1 MNYLSPYMYGDPNF
15 RVTTTS
21 KSKPMAP
28 VLIASLVSAG
38 AGLLNSILGAIGSN
52 DQQKLAIDN
61 QWDMFNAQKD
71 YQTSVNDKAM
81 AFQREVNQMNMDW
94 NTESNV
100 RQRIEDAGYNPYL
113 YQNGAM
119 SANVNGSVP
128 LSSSVSAPSPAVL
141 PDPLASFSSSFID
154 SVKGISD
161 IMLAGQQSRSIA
173 ADADTKSY
181 MLDRQKTK
189 DNYVIGGV
197 KLPINEA
204 QQAYY
209 KLDAAISYANQQA
222 AIAAVQRLNQ
232 ILMESPA
239 YDENS
244 QPITDESGNQLN
256 MYQAQGRVDF
266 LKAQK
271 EVDLICK
278 QLSNVDSQTALNKV
292 DKKLKEYNLK
302 YLSPAQLAS
311 IHAAIN
317 QIGSEIKKNQASIKL
332 INSQF
337 DTEGVERQG
346 LRLSNRL
353 QQLDI
358 DNYDWDKWFRRIGLA
373 SQSVNHGA
381 SAFQNAAS
389 GSRLLKLAAKIPK

>member
-15 RVTTTS
+15 RVTPIP
-21 KSKPMAP
+21 KSKTMAP

-113 YQNGAM
+113 YNNGAM

-181 MLDRQKTK
+181 MLGRQKTK
-189 DNYVIGGV
+189 DSHIIGGQS
-197 KLPINEA
+197 LPITEA
-204 QQAYY
+204 QTEYY

-222 AIAAVQRLNQ
+222 AIAVVQRLNQ
-232 ILMESPA
+232 NLMQSPA

-278 QLSNVDSQTALNKV
+278 QLSNVDSQTALNEV
-292 DKKLKEYNLK
+292 EKKLKDFNLK
-302 YLSPAQLAS
+302 YLSPAQLAF
-311 IHAAIN
+311 IHASIN
-317 QIGSEIKKNQASIKL
+317 HLASEIKKNEASIKL
-332 INSQF
+332 INSQSA
-337 DTEGVERQG
+337 TEGVKRHG
-346 LRLSNRL
+346 LDISNQISAKDLESYDTNKVYNRL
-353 QQLDI
+353 GIVLSPLL
-358 DNYDWDKWFRRIGLA
+358 RGLGMA
-373 SQSVNHGA
+373 
-381 SAFQNAAS
+381 
-389 GSRLLKLAAKIPK
+389 LKR

>member
-15 RVTTTS
+15 RVTPTP

-113 YQNGAM
+113 YNNGAM

-128 LSSSVSAPSPAVL
+128 LSSSVSAPSPAVM

-181 MLDRQKTK
+181 MLGRQKTK
-189 DNYVIGGV
+189 DSHIIGGQS
-197 KLPINEA
+197 LPITEA
-204 QQAYY
+204 QTEYY

-222 AIAAVQRLNQ
+222 AIAVVQRLNQ
-232 ILMESPA
+232 NLMQSPA

-271 EVDLICK
+271 EVDLICE

-292 DKKLKEYNLK
+292 EKKLKEFNFK

-317 QIGSEIKKNQASIKL
+317 QIGSEIKKNQASTKL
-332 INSQF
+332 ITSQT
-337 DTEGVERQG
+337 DTEGVKRHG
-346 LRLSNRL
+346 LRISN
-353 QQLDI
+353 QISAKDLDS
-358 DNYDWDKWFRRIGLA
+358 YDTNKVYNRIGILA
-373 SQSVNHGA
+373 SPI
-381 SAFQNAAS
+381 
-389 GSRLLKLAAKIPK
+389 LKGLGMAIRR

>member
-21 KSKPMAP
+21 KSKAMAP

-181 MLDRQKTK
+181 MLGRQKTK
-189 DNYVIGGV
+189 DNYVMGGV

-232 ILMESPA
+232 TLMESPA

-292 DKKLKEYNLK
+292 EKKLKDFNLK
-302 YLSPAQLAS
+302 YLSPAQLS
-311 IHAAIN
+311 LIHATIN
-317 QIGSEIKKNQASIKL
+317 HLASEIKKNQASIKL
-332 INSQF
+332 INSQSA
-337 DTEGVERQG
+337 TEGVKRHG
-346 LRLSNRL
+346 LYISN
-353 QQLDI
+353 QISSKDLDS
-358 DNYDWDKWFRRIGLA
+358 YDTNKVYNRIGILA
-373 SQSVNHGA
+373 NP
-381 SAFQNAAS
+381 F
-389 GSRLLKLAAKIPK
+389 LKGIGMAIRR

>member
-15 RVTTTS
+15 RVTPTP
-21 KSKPMAP
+21 KSKHMAP

-181 MLDRQKTK
+181 MLGRQKTK
-189 DNYVIGGV
+189 DNYVMGGV

-232 ILMESPA
+232 MLMESPA

-256 MYQAQGRVDF
+256 MFQAQGRVDF

-271 EVDLICK
+271 EVDLICN
-278 QLSNVDSQTALNKV
+278 QLSNVDSQTALNQV
-292 DKKLKEYNLK
+292 EKKLKEFNLK

-311 IHAAIN
+311 IHATIN
-317 QIGSEIKKNQASIKL
+317 LVRSEIKKNEASTKL
-332 INSQF
+332 IYSQF

-389 GSRLLKLAAKIPK
+389 GSRLLKLAAKIAK

>member
-141 PDPLASFSSSFID
+141 PNPLSSFSSSFID

-181 MLDRQKTK
+181 MLGRQKTK
-189 DNYVIGGV
+189 DNYVMGGV

-266 LKAQK
+266 LKSQK

-292 DKKLKEYNLK
+292 EKNLKEFNLK
-302 YLSPAQLAS
+302 YLSSAQLAL
-311 IHAAIN
+311 IHATIN
-317 QIGSEIKKNQASIKL
+317 HLASEIKKNQASTKL

-337 DTEGVERQG
+337 DTECVERQG

>member
-15 RVTTTS
+15 RVTPTAR
-21 KSKPMAP
+21 SKPMAP

-181 MLDRQKTK
+181 MLGRQKTK
-189 DNYVIGGV
+189 DSHIIGGQS
-197 KLPINEA
+197 LPITEA
-204 QQAYY
+204 QTEYY

-222 AIAAVQRLNQ
+222 AIAVVQRLNQ
-232 ILMESPA
+232 NLMQSPA

-278 QLSNVDSQTALNKV
+278 QLSNVDSQTALNEV
-292 DKKLKEYNLK
+292 EKKLKDFNLK
-302 YLSPAQLAS
+302 YLSPAQLAL
-311 IHAAIN
+311 IHASIN
-317 QIGSEIKKNQASIKL
+317 HLASEIKKNQASIKL
-332 INSQF
+332 INSQSA
-337 DTEGVERQG
+337 TEGVKRHG
-346 LRLSNRL
+346 
-353 QQLDI
+353 LDI
-358 DNYDWDKWFRRIGLA
+358 SNQISAKDLENYDVNKW
-373 SQSVNHGA
+373 VNRFGIFA
-381 SAFQNAAS
+381 NP
-389 GSRLLKLAAKIPK
+389 LLKGLGMAIKR

>member
-15 RVTTTS
+15 RVTPTP

-181 MLDRQKTK
+181 MLGRQKTK
-189 DNYVIGGV
+189 DNYVMGGV

-256 MYQAQGRVDF
+256 MFQAQGRVDF

-292 DKKLKEYNLK
+292 EKKLKEYNLK

-317 QIGSEIKKNQASIKL
+317 QIGSEIKKNQASTKL

-346 LRLSNRL
+346 LRLSNHL

-389 GSRLLKLAAKIPK
+389 GSRLLKLAAKIAK

>member
-128 LSSSVSAPSPAVL
+128 LSSSVSAPSPVAL
-141 PDPLASFSSSFID
+141 PNAASAFSSSVID
-154 SVKGISD
+154 SIKGVAD
-161 IMLAGQQSRSIA
+161 IFKTGQEARSIA
-173 ADADTKSY
+173 SSADTSEY
-181 MLDRQKTK
+181 NLGRQKTK
-189 DNYVIGGV
+189 DNYVIGGL
-197 KLPINEA
+197 KLPIIEA
-204 QQAYY
+204 SQNYY
-209 KLDAAISYANQQA
+209 NYSRAFDLS
-222 AIAAVQRLNQ
+222 VQEDVNTRVARLRDTLLNA
-232 ILMESPA
+232 PA
-239 YDENS
+239 TDENS
-244 QPITDESGNQLN
+244 QPITDESGNVLN
-256 MYQAQGRVDF
+256 WYQASARAEFRKSLLEVNKVTAEINKVKTETDINKVQKKLMNYQYKYLQPAQIAQINATIDQLKADIKLKTNSADFVKEQMRSEIVRRFGYNLSNKLLQKDLDSYDTNKVYNRIGILANPF
-266 LKAQK
+266 LKG
-271 EVDLICK
+271 IGM
-278 QLSNVDSQTALNKV
+278 
-292 DKKLKEYNLK
+292 
-302 YLSPAQLAS
+302 
-311 IHAAIN
+311 AI
-317 QIGSEIKKNQASIKL
+317 
-332 INSQF
+332 
-337 DTEGVERQG
+337 
-346 LRLSNRL
+346 
-353 QQLDI
+353 
-358 DNYDWDKWFRRIGLA
+358 RR
-373 SQSVNHGA
+373 
-381 SAFQNAAS
+381 
-389 GSRLLKLAAKIPK
+389 

>member
-1 MNYLSPYMYGDPNF
+1 MYGDPNF
-15 RVTTTS
+15 RVTPTP

-181 MLDRQKTK
+181 MLGRQKTK
-189 DNYVIGGV
+189 DSHIIGGQP
-197 KLPINEA
+197 LPITEA
-204 QQAYY
+204 QTEYY

-222 AIAAVQRLNQ
+222 ALAVVQRLNQ
-232 ILMESPA
+232 NLMQSPA

-271 EVDLICK
+271 EVDLVCK
-278 QLSNVDSQTALNKV
+278 QISNVDSLTKLNKV
-292 DKKLKEYNLK
+292 EKQLKDFNLK
-302 YLSPAQLAS
+302 FLSPAQLAS
-311 IHAAIN
+311 FHAAIN
-317 QIGSEIKKNQASIKL
+317 QIRSEIKKNQASSKL
-332 INSQF
+332 ITSQTA
-337 DTEGVERQG
+337 TEGVKRQG
-346 LRLSNRL
+346 QFISNKLL
-353 QQLDI
+353 QKDLDS
-358 DNYDWDKWFRRIGLA
+358 YDTNKVYNRIGIVA
-373 SQSVNHGA
+373 NP
-381 SAFQNAAS
+381 F
-389 GSRLLKLAAKIPK
+389 LKGIGMAIRR

>member
-15 RVTTTS
+15 RVTTTP

-128 LSSSVSAPSPAVL
+128 LSSSVSAPSPAVM

-181 MLDRQKTK
+181 MLGRQKTK

-232 ILMESPA
+232 TLMESPA

-256 MYQAQGRVDF
+256 MFQAQGRVDF

-292 DKKLKEYNLK
+292 EKKLKEYNLK

-317 QIGSEIKKNQASIKL
+317 QIGSEIKKNQASTKL

-337 DTEGVERQG
+337 DTECVERQG
-346 LRLSNRL
+346 LRLSNHL

-389 GSRLLKLAAKIPK
+389 GSRLLKLAAKIAK

>member
-15 RVTTTS
+15 RVTTTP

-154 SVKGISD
+154 SVKGICD
-161 IMLAGQQSRSIA
+161 IMLAGQQSRSVA

-181 MLDRQKTK
+181 MLGRQKTK
-189 DNYVIGGV
+189 DSHIIGGQP
-197 KLPINEA
+197 LPITEA
-204 QQAYY
+204 QTEYY

-222 AIAAVQRLNQ
+222 ALAVVQRLNQ
-232 ILMESPA
+232 NLMQSPA

-256 MYQAQGRVDF
+256 MLQAQGRVDF

-271 EVDLICK
+271 EVDLVCNQI
-278 QLSNVDSQTALNKV
+278 SNVDSLTKLNEV
-292 DKKLKEYNLK
+292 EKKLKDFNLK

-311 IHAAIN
+311 IHASIN
-317 QIGSEIKKNQASIKL
+317 LLRSEFKKNNASSKL
-332 INSQF
+332 ITSQTA
-337 DTEGVERQG
+337 TEGVKRQG
-346 LRLSNRL
+346 QRISNKLL
-353 QQLDI
+353 QKDLDS
-358 DNYDWDKWFRRIGLA
+358 YDTNNVYNRIGIVA
-373 SQSVNHGA
+373 NP
-381 SAFQNAAS
+381 
-389 GSRLLKLAAKIPK
+389 LLKGIGMAIRR

>member
-1 MNYLSPYMYGDPNF
+1 MNFLSPYMYGDPNF
-15 RVTTTS
+15 RVTS
-21 KSKPMAP
+21 SQKSKPMAP
-28 VLIASLVSAG
+28 LLIGSLISAG
-38 AGLLNSILGAIGSN
+38 AGLLNSILGAVGSHN
-52 DQQKLAIDN
+52 QQQKALDN

-181 MLDRQKTK
+181 MLGRQKTK
-189 DNYVIGGV
+189 DSHIIGGQP
-197 KLPINEA
+197 LPITEA
-204 QQAYY
+204 QTEYY

-222 AIAAVQRLNQ
+222 ALAVVQRLNQ
-232 ILMESPA
+232 NLMQSPA

-271 EVDLICK
+271 EVDLVCK
-278 QLSNVDSQTALNKV
+278 QISNVDSLTKLNKV
-292 DKKLKEYNLK
+292 EKQLKDFNLK
-302 YLSPAQLAS
+302 FLSPAQLAS
-311 IHAAIN
+311 FHAAIN
-317 QIGSEIKKNQASIKL
+317 QIRSEIKKNQASSKL
-332 INSQF
+332 ITSQTA
-337 DTEGVERQG
+337 TEGVKRQG
-346 LRLSNRL
+346 QFISNKLL
-353 QQLDI
+353 QKDLDS
-358 DNYDWDKWFRRIGLA
+358 YDTNKVYNRIGIVA
-373 SQSVNHGA
+373 NP
-381 SAFQNAAS
+381 F
-389 GSRLLKLAAKIPK
+389 LKGIGMAIRR

>member
-15 RVTTTS
+15 RVTPTA

-113 YQNGAM
+113 YNNGAM

-128 LSSSVSAPSPAVL
+128 LSSSVSAPSPAVM

-181 MLDRQKTK
+181 MLGRQKTK
-189 DNYVIGGV
+189 DSHIIGGQS
-197 KLPINEA
+197 LPITEA
-204 QQAYY
+204 QTEYY

-222 AIAAVQRLNQ
+222 AIAVVQRLNQ
-232 ILMESPA
+232 NLMQSPA

-256 MYQAQGRVDF
+256 MSQAQGRVDF

-278 QLSNVDSQTALNKV
+278 QLSNVDSQTALNEV
-292 DKKLKEYNLK
+292 EKKLKDFNLK
-302 YLSPAQLAS
+302 YLSPAQLAL
-311 IHAAIN
+311 IHATIN
-317 QIGSEIKKNQASIKL
+317 HLASEIKKNQASIKL
-332 INSQF
+332 INSQSA
-337 DTEGVERQG
+337 TEGVKRHG
-346 LRLSNRL
+346 LYISN
-353 QQLDI
+353 QISSKDLDS
-358 DNYDWDKWFRRIGLA
+358 YDTNKVYNRIGILA
-373 SQSVNHGA
+373 NP
-381 SAFQNAAS
+381 F
-389 GSRLLKLAAKIPK
+389 LKGIGMAIRR

>member
-119 SANVNGSVP
+119 SSNVNGSVP

-173 ADADTKSY
+173 ADVDTKSY
-181 MLDRQKTK
+181 MLGRQKTK
-189 DNYVIGGV
+189 DNYVMGGV

-232 ILMESPA
+232 TLMESPA

-256 MYQAQGRVDF
+256 MFQAQGRVDF
-266 LKAQK
+266 LKSQK

-278 QLSNVDSQTALNKV
+278 QLSNVDSQTALNEV
-292 DKKLKEYNLK
+292 EKKLKDFNLK
-302 YLSPAQLAS
+302 YLSPAQLAL
-311 IHAAIN
+311 IHATIN
-317 QIGSEIKKNQASIKL
+317 HLASEIKKNEASTKL
-332 INSQF
+332 ILSQS
-337 DTEGVERQG
+337 DTEGVKRHG
-346 LRLSNRL
+346 
-353 QQLDI
+353 LDI
-358 DNYDWDKWFRRIGLA
+358 SNKISAKDLESYGTDKVYNRIGLLA
-373 SQSVNHGA
+373 SP
-381 SAFQNAAS
+381 
-389 GSRLLKLAAKIPK
+389 LLKAIGMAVKR

>member
-1 MNYLSPYMYGDPNF
+1 MYGDPNF
-15 RVTTTS
+15 RVTS
-21 KSKPMAP
+21 SQKSKPMAP
-28 VLIASLVSAG
+28 LLIGSLISAG
-38 AGLLNSILGAIGSN
+38 AGLLNSILGAVGSHN
-52 DQQKLAIDN
+52 QQQKALDN

-181 MLDRQKTK
+181 MLGRQKTK
-189 DNYVIGGV
+189 DNYVMGGV

-222 AIAAVQRLNQ
+222 AIAVVQRLNQ
-232 ILMESPA
+232 NLMQSPA

-256 MYQAQGRVDF
+256 MFQAQGRVDF

-278 QLSNVDSQTALNKV
+278 QLSNVDSQTKLNQVEKH
-292 DKKLKEYNLK
+292 LKEFNLK

-317 QIGSEIKKNQASIKL
+317 LIASEIKKNQSSSKL
-332 INSQF
+332 INAQTQ
-337 DTEGVERQG
+337 TEGVKRHG
-346 LRLSNRL
+346 LVISNKISAKDL
-353 QQLDI
+353 ESYGTNQVY
-358 DNYDWDKWFRRIGLA
+358 NRIGLLA
-373 SQSVNHGA
+373 SPI
-381 SAFQNAAS
+381 
-389 GSRLLKLAAKIPK
+389 LKAIGMAVKR

>member
-15 RVTTTS
+15 RVTPTP

-181 MLDRQKTK
+181 MLGRQKTK
-189 DNYVIGGV
+189 DSHIIGGQP
-197 KLPINEA
+197 LPITEA
-204 QQAYY
+204 QTEYY

-222 AIAAVQRLNQ
+222 ALAVVQRLNQ
-232 ILMESPA
+232 NLMQSPA

-271 EVDLICK
+271 EVDLVCK
-278 QLSNVDSQTALNKV
+278 QISNVDSLTKLNKV
-292 DKKLKEYNLK
+292 EKQFKDFNLK
-302 YLSPAQLAS
+302 FLSPAQLAS

-317 QIGSEIKKNQASIKL
+317 QIRSEIKKNQASSKL
-332 INSQF
+332 ITSQTA
-337 DTEGVERQG
+337 TEGVKRQG
-346 LRLSNRL
+346 QRISNGL
-353 QQLDI
+353 QQKVL
-358 DNYDWDKWFRRIGLA
+358 DNYDTDKWFRRFQGFL
-373 SQSVNHGA
+373 QPLVNLGGMA
-381 SAFQNAAS
+381 IK
-389 GSRLLKLAAKIPK
+389 R

>member
-15 RVTTTS
+15 RVTPTP

-113 YQNGAM
+113 YNNGAM

-128 LSSSVSAPSPAVL
+128 LSSSVSASSPAVL
-141 PDPLASFSSSFID
+141 PDPLASFSSSLID

-181 MLDRQKTK
+181 MLGRQKTK
-189 DNYVIGGV
+189 DSHIIGGQS
-197 KLPINEA
+197 LPITEA
-204 QQAYY
+204 QTEYY

-222 AIAAVQRLNQ
+222 AIAVVQRLNQ
-232 ILMESPA
+232 NLMQSPA

-266 LKAQK
+266 LKSQK

-292 DKKLKEYNLK
+292 EKKLKEFNLK

-317 QIGSEIKKNQASIKL
+317 LIASEIKKNEASTKL
-332 INSQF
+332 ITSQT
-337 DTEGVERQG
+337 DTEGVKRHG
-346 LRLSNRL
+346 
-353 QQLDI
+353 LDI
-358 DNYDWDKWFRRIGLA
+358 SNQISAKDLDSYDTNKVYNRIGILA
-373 SQSVNHGA
+373 SP
-381 SAFQNAAS
+381 F
-389 GSRLLKLAAKIPK
+389 LKGIGMAIRR